1 MEESCILHLQKQ
13 FQKFSDLYLC
23 HCGRSQCSSLYIC
36 GPAVRPS
43 YLIYYIL
50 EGGGRYSIE
59 GQDYLLTKGEGFL
72 VPPNREVLL
81 QADGDEPWTYLWVAV
96 DGTRCGACL
105 RSLGLGE
112 DQLTF
117 RYRDDGGELVR
128 LVDTMIASN
137 PLDDASAFAI
147 QGMLCQLF
155 ACLARG
161 ISPGSSLTQT
171 ERRNLY
177 VHRALEYIHNNYGS
191 GITVA
196 EVAQAVA
203 LDRSYLFTLFRRVLD
218 ISPRDYLTRFR
229 LTRAKEQLAHTD
241 ASVSSIAYSCG
252 YQDPR
257 VFTRAFRQEFGVT
270 PASYRREARQ
280 ELTEEEEGPQDGA
293 ASSDSGE

>member
-128 LVDTMIASN
+128 LVDAMIASN

-196 EVAQAVA
+196 EVAQAV
-203 LDRSYLFTLFRRVLD
+203 DR
-218 ISPRDYLTRFR
+218 
-229 LTRAKEQLAHTD
+229 K
-241 ASVSSIAYSCG
+241 SV
-252 YQDPR
+252 
-257 VFTRAFRQEFGVT
+257 V
-270 PASYRREARQ
+270 
-280 ELTEEEEGPQDGA
+280 
-293 ASSDSGE
+293 